1 MTPPEH
7 TKCNYESDQH
17 GSSRLFRTVS
27 RRAPGGNDPRSEPRA
42 LFILWIGVDRLRR
55 GAALAFPPSGQPS
68 SQLSIPRSGRW
79 GWEGHN

>member
-1 MTPPEH
+1 MTPPEP

-42 LFILWIGVDRLRR
+42 LFILWIGVDRQASPVHSYRFPGRDGGVGGGTIRR
-55 GAALAFPPSGQPS
+55 NVD
-68 SQLSIPRSGRW
+68 
-79 GWEGHN
+79 ET